1 MANQHTVPIAVPID
15 LNTAMV
21 IPERERISDSMYMC
35 FSLRKTVQFLSA
47 VDIFF
52 GLLYSIGNPWFIF
65 PAFIGIIGYIGAN
78 KYNSCYTLSY
88 LVYTIVDWILKLGL
102 YIYLV
107 SDPIHPYNASAFSW
121 IIVILSTL
129 IGIWISK
136 IVFQF
141 WRSLRNLSLFELQTL
156 KETKNIKYRMVYW

>member
-52 GLLYSIGNPWFIF
+52 GLAWSHRDFDLN
-65 PAFIGIIGYIGAN
+65 
-78 KYNSCYTLSY
+78 
-88 LVYTIVDWILKLGL
+88 
-102 YIYLV
+102 
-107 SDPIHPYNASAFSW
+107 
-121 IIVILSTL
+121 
-129 IGIWISK
+129 
-136 IVFQF
+136 
-141 WRSLRNLSLFELQTL
+141 
-156 KETKNIKYRMVYW
+156 